1 MKKILASLL
10 AIVGIFALSACSETK
25 TVDDNDV
32 NKTGDDIKVGIICIG
47 DENEGYTEAH
57 IKGVREMAE
66 TLNLRDDQIIFKYNV
81 SEDGSACKDAATEL
95 ADEGCAI
102 IFGNSFGFE
111 DQMYEVA
118 KEYPNVQF
126 CHATGY
132 KAASSGLDNTHNYF
146 ASIYEARYVAGV
158 VAGLKIQEMI
168 NDGDITAEEAK
179 IGYVGAY
186 PYAEVKSGF
195 TAFYLGARSIVPE
208 VTMDVKYTNSWAN
221 MAKEKEVADALI
233 DDGCVLISQHAD
245 TTGAP
250 SASEAK
256 GVPCVGYNVSM
267 IDVAPTTALTS
278 SQVNWGPY
286 YTYAVKSVMDGTEI
300 GVDWCHGY
308 ADGAVRLTQLNEDV
322 IAEGTKEKVA
332 EVEES
337 LKNGTLKVFDTDT
350 WTVNGEKVTSTA
362 DIEGYNGLEYIIDG
376 AFAESTLASAPS
388 FAFVIDGIT
397 ELQ

>member
-1 MKKILASLL
+1 MKKILAVLL
-10 AIVGIFALSACSETK
+10 AVLFVFSMVACSETK
-25 TVDDNDV
+25 TVVDTDV
-32 NKTGDDIKVGIICIG
+32 DKAQESIKIGVICIG

-57 IKGVREMAE
+57 IKGVREMAA
-66 TLNLRDDQIIFKYNV
+66 NLGLSEDQIIFKYNI
-81 SEDGSACKDAATEL
+81 SESGSECKDAAAEL

-118 KEYPNVQF
+118 KEYPDVQF

-132 KAASSGLDNTHNYF
+132 KAATSGLENTHNYF
-146 ASIYEARYVAGV
+146 ASIFEARYVAGV

-168 NDGDITAEEAK
+168 DAGKFTVEEAK

-186 PYAEVKSGF
+186 PYAEVKSGY
-195 TAFYLGARSIVPE
+195 TAFYLGARSVVPE
-208 VTMDVKYTNSWAN
+208 VTMEVKYTGSWAD

-233 DDGCVLISQHAD
+233 DGGCILISQHAD

-250 SASEAK
+250 SAAEAK

-286 YTYAVKSVMDGTEI
+286 YTYAVQSVMNDEEI
-300 GVDWCHGY
+300 AVDWCAGY
-308 ADGAVRLTQLNEDV
+308 AEGAVRLTQLNEAAV
-322 IAEGTKEKVA
+322 AAGTAEKVA
-332 EVEES
+332 EVEAAI
-337 LKNGTLKVFDTDT
+337 KNGELKVFDTAT
-350 WTVNGEKVTSTA
+350 WTVGGEAVTSTV
-362 DIEGYNGLEYIIDG
+362 DVEGYYGLEYIIDG